1 MNKVKTFGTLAESTR
16 LFSSVAIIIIFAS
29 TLTPEIFVLFTLC
42 ISSANLV
49 ASISNLGIP
58 IWINIKFDQFN
69 LLRAR
74 QAIFFS
80 TVFFLPS
87 LVVFSH
93 FTFLKN
99 VSISWSLL
107 LITEFLL
114 AGPIAFENRV
124 LLSELK
130 NRKYLYATL
139 LQTICRVVLL
149 ITIAFFGK
157 SSLFILYLIFAL
169 IVYSRNHI
177 RNILFSSISPRL
189 IIQTYVN
196 SLSVGSIGMLA
207 NFLDSLPIIWAG
219 LSLKP
224 IEAATAQLVLRTAS
238 VALIPSNALAS
249 VSMAE
254 KAKSKDF
261 SYIKSH
267 LLFSIFSSLAVIISI
282 FLILKYFL
290 FFDNYP
296 NLVNFLWFQLIFV
309 TIRSL
314 HITIGNYLTF
324 KNQNRLR
331 LISLGTSC
339 FFLLLILFFIK
350 INLNPETVNDLL
362 LGYLCS
368 EILAC
373 LLICFY
379 AKKLKK

>member
-1 MNKVKTFGTLAESTR
+1 
-16 LFSSVAIIIIFAS
+16 
-29 TLTPEIFVLFTLC
+29 
-42 ISSANLV
+42 
-49 ASISNLGIP
+49 
-58 IWINIKFDQFN
+58 
-69 LLRAR
+69 
-74 QAIFFS
+74 
-80 TVFFLPS
+80 
-87 LVVFSH
+87 
-93 FTFLKN
+93 
-99 VSISWSLL
+99 
-107 LITEFLL
+107 
-114 AGPIAFENRV
+114 
-124 LLSELK
+124 
-130 NRKYLYATL
+130 
-139 LQTICRVVLL
+139 
-149 ITIAFFGK
+149 
-157 SSLFILYLIFAL
+157 
-169 IVYSRNHI
+169 
-177 RNILFSSISPRL
+177 
-189 IIQTYVN
+189 
-196 SLSVGSIGMLA
+196 VGSIGMLA